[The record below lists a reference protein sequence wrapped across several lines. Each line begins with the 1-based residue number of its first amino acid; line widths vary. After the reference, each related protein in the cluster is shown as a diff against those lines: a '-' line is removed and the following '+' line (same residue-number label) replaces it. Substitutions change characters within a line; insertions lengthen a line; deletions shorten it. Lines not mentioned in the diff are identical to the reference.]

1 MPKHTLPGTDRL
13 PSIGPNFS
21 VPRATPDTFS
31 GFRLALETRTP
42 LLVAVTLYFR
52 ARKRLR
58 IEWFTG
64 IARRV
69 SSIYSRGAVNA
80 DFVRSAIISLSCSAT
95 AVLGCNGLDRSVG
108 STKYPKYGLSMPLCA
123 GRREQPRIQLLR
135 CRSISA
141 PILICSQSK
150 SFRIASLG

>member
-1 MPKHTLPGTDRL
+1 MDTSLRAFGRMPKHTLPGTDRL

-31 GFRLALETRTP
+31 GFRSELETRTP

-58 IEWFTG
+58 IERVTG

-69 SSIYSRGAVNA
+69 SSIYSRGAVGRSSSPGNSVVGIDA
-80 DFVRSAIISLSCSAT
+80 HLVRSK
-95 AVLGCNGLDRSVG
+95 R
-108 STKYPKYGLSMPLCA
+108 
-123 GRREQPRIQLLR
+123 Q
-135 CRSISA
+135 CR
-141 PILICSQSK
+141 
-150 SFRIASLG
+150 